1 MFMWSVAKMGCLAY
15 DCSDYF
21 GIIFIEIYSMFHV
34 SESTLIFDQD
44 DASEQISPSN

>member
-21 GIIFIEIYSMFHV
+21 GIIFIEIVDIQYV
-34 SESTLIFDQD
+34 SRERVHLDL
-44 DASEQISPSN
+44 